1 MRLEIYDPNPVSLP
15 DLARLMRWRLILDP
29 PCSGPENMARD
40 DYCLASALAAG
51 EPILRLYGW
60 EGAVL
65 SVGRNQKVERQID
78 LAACAELGIPL
89 VRRMTG
95 GRGVLHGGDLTYA
108 VAAPTAGGR
117 FAPGIMAIYKELSQV
132 LLYFFQELGFD
143 PQCKSYSGGERA
155 ELASAV
161 CFSTPSAFE
170 ILIDGK
176 KVVGSA
182 QRLLPGGF
190 LQHGSI
196 PLESQHE
203 TLARIFHDVEAVE
216 LQGQMTD
223 LTTLGVWR
231 RLDPGLNQGEL
242 AHRLAAAFTNVM
254 RVELEPRPWSGEE
267 RKQIAERR
275 GAYDTLELPST
286 AQTGGAGG

>member
-1 MRLEIYDPNPVSLP
+1 MI
-15 DLARLMRWRLILDP
+15 WRLVNDH

-40 DYCLASALAAG
+40 DYCLSSALAG
-51 EPILRLYGW
+51 GRPILRLYGW
-60 EGAVL
+60 QGTVL
-65 SVGRNQKVERQID
+65 SVGRNQNIERQIN
-78 LAACAELGIPL
+78 LAACREMGIPL

-117 FAPGIMAIYKELSQV
+117 FAPGIMAIYREISQV
-132 LLYFFQELGFD
+132 FLEFFRDLGFD
-143 PQCKSYSGGERA
+143 PQCKSYSGEERA

-182 QRLLPGGF
+182 QRLLPNGF

-196 PLESQHE
+196 PLEPQYDV
-203 TLARIFHDVEAVE
+203 LGRVFHHVDGQE
-216 LQGQMTD
+216 LQRRMTD
-223 LTTLGVWR
+223 LQTMGVSRRFDRCAVQR
-231 RLDPGLNQGEL
+231 RLAD
-242 AHRLAAAFTNVM
+242 AFAKTM
-254 RVELEPRPWSGEE
+254 RVQLEPEPWSE
-267 RKQIAERR
+267 AERR
-275 GAYDTLELPST
+275 EIASRVPAYACLSPPE
-286 AQTGGAGG
+286 